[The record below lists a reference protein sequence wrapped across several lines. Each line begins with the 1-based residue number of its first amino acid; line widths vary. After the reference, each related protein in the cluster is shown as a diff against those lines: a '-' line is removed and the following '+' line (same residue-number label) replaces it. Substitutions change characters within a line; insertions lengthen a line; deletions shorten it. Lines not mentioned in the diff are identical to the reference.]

1 MKASKKVHYV
11 CHNRNLIVQKKS
23 TNKYPKCI
31 FVVFIYRVESEES
44 EDLHNKYKGMTAD
57 SDEKKKLKQIH
68 NIRSPK
74 RIQDIKYQ
82 H

>member
-1 MKASKKVHYV
+1 M
-11 CHNRNLIVQKKS
+11 
-23 TNKYPKCI
+23 CI
-31 FVVFIYRVESEES
+31 CWNRVESEES

-57 SDEKKKLKQIH
+57 SDEKKTKTN

-82 H
+82 HWASRSEVI